1 MIKPTSLEH
10 LAELINSGK
19 HVLFFT
25 AKWCGDCVF
34 IKPYLPEI
42 MAAFPDLSFVEVD
55 RDEYLDA
62 CIEMGV
68 MGIPSF
74 IIVDK
79 GQELGRFV
87 SKERK
92 TKEQVID
99 FISPF
104 Y

>member
-10 LAELINSGK
+10 LAELINTGK

-25 AKWCGDCVF
+25 ANWCGDCVF
-34 IKPYLPEI
+34 IKPHLPEI
-42 MAAFPDLSFVEVD
+42 MANFPELSFVEVD
-55 RDEYLDA
+55 RDQFLDA
-62 CIEMGV
+62 CIKMNV

-87 SKERK
+87 SKDRK
-92 TKEQVID
+92 TKAEVIE
-99 FISPF
+99 FITPF